1 MPHRYVHRPTEVT
14 AAHVKLDN
22 LNKIAEA
29 MGAEII
35 NFDAGDGGGRRALRM
50 ADATLVRWS
59 PIFANP
65 GDYIIIHD
73 DGKHEVVGPTTFE
86 SRYERID

>member
-1 MPHRYVHRPTEVT
+1 MPHRYAHRPTEVT
-14 AAHVKLDN
+14 AAHVKPDN
-22 LNKIAEA
+22 LDKIAQS

-35 NFDAGDGGGRRALRM
+35 NLEGGRRQALRM

-59 PIFANP
+59 PIFASP

-86 SRYERID
+86 SHYERID